1 MIAFAF
7 YLLKVIICSG
17 ILFGYYWLML
27 RNKIF
32 HQYNRFYLLA
42 SVVLALLLPLV
53 EIPIWH
59 NASLPAPQTIQLLQ
73 VVNGSEYLDEIV
85 IVARRS
91 HFSAAQVMLLFY
103 CITSFVFLSLFM
115 QSLVKI
121 RTLFIKHRHK
131 LVEDIYFVNTNAKGT
146 PFSFLKYIFWN
157 DHIDPDTPTG
167 HQIFKHELAHVRQK
181 HSYDKLFLN
190 AAIVF
195 FWCNPFF
202 WLIRKELNMIHE
214 FMADKIA
221 VEDSDTAAFAAM
233 ILQATYPQHR
243 FNLTNPFFYS
253 PIKRRIMMLT
263 KNNNAK
269 VGYIGRLM
277 VLPLAILVF
286 AAFTLKAKTFKQ
298 VENYYGNPITVV
310 IDAGHGGDDKG
321 AQSVTGNVSEKDL
334 TLAIVKKIKALNN
347 NANINIV
354 LTRET
359 DIFQSVQQKADFT
372 KAQKADL
379 FISIHIDAASADLA
393 GVKFGMSTWVSKDT
407 YENSGGS
414 KLFASAI
421 INEFTNNYKL
431 PVAPLPMQRQMGVK
445 VLQESRCPSVLIEA
459 GYITNEKDLAYL
471 QTDDAKESFAKN
483 VLAAIGRYGLANQ
496 NSIASNNITDTI
508 PAVNL
513 KNMDK
518 ALIIVDGKTI
528 TNEVFK
534 KIKPEDI
541 ATVNVFKDDAAL
553 KAYGDKGKNGVIVV
567 TTKKKA
573 NEANGK
579 IVTIRNADSSFK
591 DRQTNG
597 RGGVTIT
604 TVGDSIAK
612 PLYVINGKIESDENN
627 IKSLSP
633 DDIQTI
639 DVLKGKSAID
649 KYGDKGING
658 VLEIITKPKDGAK
671 EKTISGLLNGAK
683 NLEEQDD
690 KVFTQV
696 ENEAKFP
703 GGDTAWR
710 KYLTTHINVNTPVD
724 EGWAAG
730 THKIIVQF
738 IVDKDGSISDIKTD
752 NYLNSKTAQQCID
765 LIKKGPRWIPAVQ
778 NGRIV
783 KAYKKQPITF
793 VIEKA

>member
-1 MIAFAF
+1 MLAFTF
-7 YLLKVIICSG
+7 YLLKVTICSG
-17 ILFGYYWLML
+17 ILLGYYSLML

-53 EIPIWH
+53 EIPVWH
-59 NASLPAPQTIQLLQ
+59 NASQPAPQTIQLLQ

-91 HFSAAQVMLLFY
+91 YFSAAQLILLFY
-103 CITSFVFLSLFM
+103 CITSLLFLSLFI
-115 QSLVKI
+115 QALIKI
-121 RTLFIKHRHK
+121 RSLFIKHRHR
-131 LVEDIYFVNTNAKGT
+131 LVEDFYFVNTTAKGT

-167 HQIFKHELAHVRQK
+167 YQIFKHELAHVRQK

-190 AAIVF
+190 ATIIF

-221 VEDSDTAAFAAM
+221 VEDSDTAAFSAM

-243 FNLTNPFFYS
+243 FNLTHPFFYS

-263 KNNNAK
+263 KNKHSK
-269 VGYIGRLM
+269 VGYIGRLL
-277 VLPLAILVF
+277 VLPLAVLVF
-286 AAFTLKAKTFKQ
+286 AAFTLKAKTFKLL
-298 VENYYGNPITVV
+298 ENYNGKPITVV

-321 AQSVTGNVSEKDL
+321 AQSVTGNVAEKDL

-379 FISIHIDAASADLA
+379 FISIHIDAAAADSAGL
-393 GVKFGMSTWVSKDT
+393 KIGMSTWVSKDN
-407 YENSGGS
+407 YENSKGS

-421 INEFTNNYKL
+421 INEFANNYKL

-445 VLQESRCPSVLIEA
+445 VLQESPCPSVLIEA

-471 QTDDAKESFAKN
+471 QTDEAKESIAEN
-483 VLAAIGRYGLANQ
+483 VLAAIGRYGLAKQ
-496 NSIASNNITDTI
+496 NGIAVNTRTDTI
-508 PAVNL
+508 PVTSL
-513 KNMDK
+513 KNTDK
-518 ALIIVDGKTI
+518 ALIIVDGKPI
-528 TNEVFK
+528 TNDALK
-534 KIKPEDI
+534 KIKPDYI
-541 ATVNVFKDDAAL
+541 ATVNVFKDEAAIT
-553 KAYGDKGKNGVIVV
+553 AYGDKGKNGVIVV

-579 IVTIRNADSSFK
+579 TVTIRNADSSFK

-612 PLYVINGKIESDENN
+612 PLYVINGKIR
-627 IKSLSP
+627 
-633 DDIQTI
+633 
-639 DVLKGKSAID
+639 AM
-649 KYGDKGING
+649 
-658 VLEIITKPKDGAK
+658 
-671 EKTISGLLNGAK
+671 
-683 NLEEQDD
+683 
-690 KVFTQV
+690 
-696 ENEAKFP
+696 
-703 GGDTAWR
+703 
-710 KYLTTHINVNTPVD
+710 
-724 EGWAAG
+724 
-730 THKIIVQF
+730 KIILNHFPQM
-738 IVDKDGSISDIKTD
+738 ISKP
-752 NYLNSKTAQQCID
+752 SMC
-765 LIKKGPRWIPAVQ
+765 
-778 NGRIV
+778 
-783 KAYKKQPITF
+783 
-793 VIEKA
+793 